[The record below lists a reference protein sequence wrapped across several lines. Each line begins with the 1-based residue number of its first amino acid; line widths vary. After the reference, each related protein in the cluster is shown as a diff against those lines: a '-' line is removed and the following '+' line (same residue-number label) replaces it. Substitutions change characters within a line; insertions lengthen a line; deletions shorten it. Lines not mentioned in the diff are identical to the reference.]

1 MYLIDYK
8 VVIRVDSENLVTAE
22 AILVSRHNLQGLKVI
37 YMEV

>member
-22 AILVSRHNLQGLKVI
+22 AILVSRRKVI